1 MVPQRPRQTR
11 RSRVGGLAGRGS
23 GQPQRPWHRG
33 ITGAVGTPR
42 RSLSRR
48 RDRTTPGLA
57 SRDLRPIGHLTSGR
71 LDRTLYRSGS
81 TFVPRGVAHRAG
93 PPAGPAR
100 SHAGQVALPPM
111 PPATSW
117 TVNLQQ
123 PHMQM
128 TKSSEPKEQPKL
140 PGHGPTVG
148 LVISS
153 AGPYSAHPP
162 HRRPPPRVGS
172 GSTVG
177 VADRTPRERS
187 ELQRCDLSGLE
198 PPTSSLSVQIRPP
211 PDEGPR
217 GQ

>member
-1 MVPQRPRQTR
+1 LP
-11 RSRVGGLAGRGS
+11 AGATGNPS
-23 GQPQRPWHRG
+23 GPG
-33 ITGAVGTPR
+33 TGAPPAPWAPPS

-48 RDRTTPGLA
+48 RDRNRPGLA

-71 LDRTLYRSGS
+71 LDRTLYRSGG
-81 TFVPRGVAHRAG
+81 TFVPRGWPTARA
-93 PPAGPAR
+93 AR
-100 SHAGQVALPPM
+100 PVLHVVMQAQAALPPL

-123 PHMQM
+123 PHMQII
-128 TKSSEPKEQPKL
+128 KSSKSKEQPKL

-153 AGPYSAHPP
+153 AGPCSAHPS

-198 PPTSSLSVQIRPP
+198 PPTSSLSAAGIPVVMPLLGGKSGCLLP
-211 PDEGPR
+211 ADAG
-217 GQ
+217 